1 MKKGDKMENKLGFK
15 QILAIVVLGSLTLVG
30 LMNLDVVFG
39 VIGFA
44 LSILAP
50 FIYAGIAAAVLNV
63 LMSAIEKWIRAIFKK
78 KTPKDGLVT
87 AISLILSLVIVF
99 AVLAGVVLLIIP
111 QFASTV
117 PMIVSSIKANWGTIS
132 EFLSN
137 INVDPSGV
145 YSLLTN
151 MDTGTILQ
159 KLTSGIG
166 DIFGTL
172 ISTLSSITGG
182 VFTAIISIV
191 ACIYMLVSK
200 KTLARQ
206 SKRLIYAYAKE
217 SIAEK
222 LVYFFTTLSDTF
234 KRFLSSQCID
244 ACILGALLFVT
255 MLVLGLPYAGVISAL
270 TVIFALIPYFG
281 AFFSCALGAF
291 FIVLIDPKKAL
302 IFVIVF
308 IIIQQ
313 LEGNLIYPK
322 IVGSS
327 VGLPALWTLVAV
339 YVGGQLFGI
348 LGMIL
353 FIPIV
358 SVIYTILSANIK
370 KRLDNKKGEADEALL

>member
-1 MKKGDKMENKLGFK
+1 MESKLSFR
-15 QILAIVVLGSLTLVG
+15 QVLTVVALGALIFVG
-30 LMNLDVVFG
+30 LMNLSVVLG
-39 VIGFA
+39 VIAFVIRI
-44 LSILAP
+44 LSP

-63 LMSAIEKWIRAIFKK
+63 LMSAIEKGIRAIFKK
-78 KTPKDGLVT
+78 KPPKDGLVV
-87 AISLILSLVIVF
+87 AVSLILSVIIVI
-99 AVLAGVVLLIIP
+99 ALLAGVVILIIP
-111 QFASTV
+111 QFASAV
-117 PMIVSSIKANWGTIS
+117 PMIINSIKANWGTIS

-151 MDTGTILQ
+151 MDAATILQ
-159 KLTSGIG
+159 KLTSGIW
-166 DIFGTL
+166 DAFGTV
-172 ISTLSSITGG
+172 ISAVSSITGG

-200 KTLARQ
+200 KTLVRQ
-206 SKRLIYAYAKE
+206 SKRLVYAYTRKN
-217 SIAEK
+217 IAEK
-222 LVYFFTTLSDTF
+222 IVYFFTTLNDTF

-255 MLVLGLPYAGVISAL
+255 MLVLRLPYAGVISAL

-302 IFVIVF
+302 VFAIVF
-308 IIIQQ
+308 IIVQQ

-322 IVGSS
+322 IVGTS

-339 YVGGQLFGI
+339 YVGGQLFGV

-370 KRLDNKKGEADEALL
+370 KRLDEKKEKDNEAVL